1 VTLAS
6 LRDGYAAAVLGATGG
21 LGAAFVAALAADPR
35 CARVHALA
43 RQSATPLNPDPR
55 IEPLT
60 FDLLDESS
68 IAGAAAMLAPRGPLD
83 LVLVATGVLHDGS
96 LQPEKSWRTLSAAAL
111 QRAFA
116 VNAIGPALAAR
127 HLLPLL
133 ARDSKSVFAAL
144 SARVGSIADNR
155 LGGWHAYRASKAALN
170 MLVRTLAIE
179 LAQRNRA
186 AICVA
191 LHPGTVDTRLSR
203 PFQAGVPP
211 ERLMTPADSAARLLR
226 VIDGLTPERSGTLVA
241 WDGETIPF

>member
-1 VTLAS
+1 MTLGS

-43 RQSATPLNPDPR
+43 RRAATPLPADPR

-60 FDLLDESS
+60 FDLLDEGS
-68 IAGAAAMLAPRGPLD
+68 IESAAAALAPRGPLD
-83 LVLVATGVLHDGS
+83 LVLVATGVLHDES
-96 LQPEKSWRTLSAAAL
+96 LQPEKSWRSLSSAALA
-111 QRAFA
+111 RAFA
-116 VNAIGPALAAR
+116 VNATGPALAAR
-127 HLLPLL
+127 YLLPLL

-155 LGGWHAYRASKAALN
+155 RGGWHAYRASKAALN

-191 LHPGTVDTRLSR
+191 LHPGTVDTRLSH

-211 ERLMTPADSAARLLR
+211 QQLQAPAEAAARLLR
-226 VIDGLTPERSGTLVA
+226 VVDGLTPARSGTLIS
-241 WDGETIPF
+241 WDDETIPF